1 MSRYTAAMPH
11 GLLDAALRA
20 ADTGRAMSQENV
32 ELAQQAFDAFNRRD
46 IGAFLALMAPDVVAE
61 SRLAAMEGGYHGH
74 DGIRH
79 WWQNL
84 LDGFPDYTIET
95 VEARELGNLTLATLR
110 TRGHGADSD
119 TPFVDTVWVVVD
131 WRDRKAV
138 RWRVLSTEA
147 EALEAVG
154 LRE

>member
-1 MSRYTAAMPH
+1 
-11 GLLDAALRA
+11 
-20 ADTGRAMSQENV
+20 MSQENV

-46 IGAFLALMAPDVVAE
+46 RGAFLALMDADVEAV
-61 SRLAAMEGGYHGH
+61 SRLVAMEGGYHGH

-84 LDGFPDYTIET
+84 FDAFPDWTLET
-95 VEARELGNLTLATLR
+95 VEAREVGNLTLATLR
-110 TRGHGADSD
+110 SRGHGADSD

-131 WRDRKAV
+131 WRDKKAV
-138 RWRVLSTEA
+138 RWRVCTSES

-154 LRE
+154 LSE